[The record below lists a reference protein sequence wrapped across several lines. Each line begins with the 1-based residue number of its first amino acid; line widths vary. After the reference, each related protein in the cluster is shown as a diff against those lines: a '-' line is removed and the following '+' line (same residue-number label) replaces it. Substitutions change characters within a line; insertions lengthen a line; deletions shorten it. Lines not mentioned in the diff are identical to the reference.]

1 MNNRKLYPENWNDT
15 IRPKIL
21 ARDNYKCQDCRI
33 KHRSY
38 IYIDQNEKVM
48 IVDVNESKELRE
60 GGYRSYR
67 VYLQVAHK
75 DNDKQNNDANNL
87 ISLCGRC
94 HYKRDR
100 VYKQLM
106 RIANL
111 VQVQKSPGQD

>member
-1 MNNRKLYPENWNDT
+1 MNNREQYPENWNDT

-21 ARDNYKCQDCRI
+21 ARDNYKCQGCGV

-38 IYIDQNEKVM
+38 IYIDQNEKV
-48 IVDVNESKELRE
+48 IVVDAKESKELRE

-75 DNDKQNNDANNL
+75 DNNKQNNESGNL
-87 ISLCGRC
+87 ISQCGRC
-94 HYKRDR
+94 HYKRDK

-111 VQVQKSPGQD
+111 VQINR